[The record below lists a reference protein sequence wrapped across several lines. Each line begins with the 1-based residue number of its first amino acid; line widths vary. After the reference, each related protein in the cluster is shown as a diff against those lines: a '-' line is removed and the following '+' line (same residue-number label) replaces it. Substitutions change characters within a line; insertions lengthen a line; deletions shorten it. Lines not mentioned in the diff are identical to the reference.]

1 MCGIIAAVTKRN
13 ITDILIDGIKKLE
26 YRGYDSSG
34 LAVINNNNNIIR
46 IRCIGK
52 VNRLIEKVNKKKILG
67 NIGVAHTRWA
77 THGKVSTENA
87 HPHISSNIIIVHN
100 GIIENSAILRQFL
113 KKQGYIFSSDTDTE
127 VIAHFFNWEQ
137 TRKKESLEKIIQN
150 SIKKLCGNYSMVV
163 MDQYNPS
170 KLIAIRS
177 GSPLVIGLG
186 KEENFIA
193 SDQIALLHITK
204 RFIYLEEGDVA
215 IVQNNKIN
223 IFNKYNLKIR
233 REEIISNIEYKS
245 IKKGK
250 YNFYME
256 KEIYEQPQSIQN
268 TLKNR
273 LKKNEKVY
281 FSELG
286 CKKDH
291 LFIHTEHIHIIA
303 CGTSYNAGM
312 VAKYWFESLANIP
325 CDVEIASEF
334 LSRKLV
340 VRKNSLLITL
350 SQSGETADTLSA
362 LRYSKKLGYLGNL
375 TICNME
381 GSSLV
386 KESDCYILT
395 QAGLEIGV
403 ASTKSFTAQLT
414 VLLMLISKII
424 SLKNNNNTF
433 SKKIIQT
440 IKKLPYTFEK
450 ILKKQHIIKK
460 IAKILADKKNILF
473 LGRGDQ
479 YPIAIEGALKLKEI
493 SYIHAEAYPSGELK
507 HGPLALIDKNMPVVI
522 IAPKNSLLDKNKQN
536 IKEISCRGGIIYIF
550 SDQDFEHEDNIN
562 IIKLPYIEELIA
574 PICYVIPL
582 QLLAYYIAL
591 IKGKNID
598 QPRHLA
604 KSVTVE

>member
-13 ITDILIDGIKKLE
+13 IINILIDGMKKLE

-34 LAVINNNNNIIR
+34 LAIIDHHNHIIR
-46 IRCIGK
+46 IRCVGK
-52 VNRLIEKVNKKKILG
+52 VDSLIKKINKKKILG
-67 NIGVAHTRWA
+67 NIGIAHTRWA
-77 THGKVSTENA
+77 THGKISKENT
-87 HPHISSNIIIVHN
+87 HPHMSSNIVIVHN
-100 GIIENSAILRQFL
+100 GIIENCSILRTFL
-113 KKQGYIFSSDTDTE
+113 KKQGYKFYSDTDTE
-127 VIAHFFNWEQ
+127 VIAHLLHWEQ
-137 TRKKESLEKIIQN
+137 NQKKYCLKKVIQN
-150 SIKKLCGNYSMVV
+150 SIKKLYGNYSMVV
-163 MDQYNPS
+163 MDKNNPS

-186 KEENFIA
+186 IKENFIA
-193 SDQIALLHITK
+193 SDQIALLNITK
-204 RFIYLEEGDVA
+204 RFIYLEEGDIA

-223 IFNKYNLKIR
+223 IFNKYNLQINRK
-233 REEIISNIEYKS
+233 EILSNIEYKS
-245 IKKGK
+245 ANKGK
-250 YNFYME
+250 YHFYME
-256 KEIYEQPQSIQN
+256 KEIHEQPCSIKN

-273 LKKNEKVY
+273 LQENQTVY

-286 CKKDH
+286 LKKDN
-291 LFIHTEHIHIIA
+291 LLINTEHIHIVA
-303 CGTSYNAGM
+303 CGTSYHAAM

-334 LSRKLV
+334 SSRKLV
-340 VRKNSLLITL
+340 VRQNSLFITL
-350 SQSGETADTLSA
+350 SQSGETADTLAA

-403 ASTKSFTAQLT
+403 ASTKSFTTQLT

-424 SLKNNNNTF
+424 TLKNKNNNTA
-433 SKKIIQT
+433 KIIIKT
-440 IKKLPYTFEK
+440 IQHLPQK
-450 ILKKQHIIKK
+450 IQEILNKKQIMKK
-460 IAKILADKKNILF
+460 IAQNLSNKQNVLF

-507 HGPLALIDKNMPVVI
+507 HGPLALIDKNMPVII
-522 IAPKNSLLDKNKQN
+522 IAPKNSLLSKNQQN
-536 IKEISCRGGIIYIF
+536 IKEISSRGGLIYIL
-550 SDQDFEHEDNIN
+550 SDQDFDDEDNIH

-604 KSVTVE
+604 KSVTVA

>member
-13 ITDILIDGIKKLE
+13 IINILIDGMKKLE

-34 LAVINNNNNIIR
+34 LAIIDHHNHIIR
-46 IRCIGK
+46 IRCVGK
-52 VNRLIEKVNKKKILG
+52 VNALIKKINKKKILG
-67 NIGVAHTRWA
+67 NIGIAHTRWA
-77 THGKVSTENA
+77 THGKISKENT
-87 HPHISSNIIIVHN
+87 HPHISSNIVIVHN
-100 GIIENSAILRQFL
+100 GIIENCSILRAFL
-113 KKQGYIFSSDTDTE
+113 KKQGYKFYSDTDTE
-127 VIAHFFNWEQ
+127 VIAHLLHWEQ
-137 TRKKESLEKIIQN
+137 NQKKYCLKKVIQN
-150 SIKKLCGNYSMVV
+150 SIKKLYGNYSMVV
-163 MDQYNPS
+163 MDTNNPS

-186 KEENFIA
+186 TKENFIA
-193 SDQIALLHITK
+193 SDQIALLNITK
-204 RFIYLEEGDVA
+204 RFIYLEEGDIAV
-215 IVQNNKIN
+215 VQNNKIK
-223 IFNKYNLKIR
+223 IFNKYNLQINRK
-233 REEIISNIEYKS
+233 EIVSNIEYKS
-245 IKKGK
+245 TNKGK

-256 KEIYEQPQSIQN
+256 KEIYEQPFSVKN

-273 LKKNEKVY
+273 LQENQTVY
-281 FSELG
+281 FTELG
-286 CKKDH
+286 CKKDN
-291 LFIHTEHIHIIA
+291 LFINTEHIHIVA
-303 CGTSYNAGM
+303 CGTSYHAAM
-312 VAKYWFESLANIP
+312 VAKYWLESLANIP

-334 LSRKLV
+334 SSRKLV
-340 VRKNSLLITL
+340 VRQNSLFITL

-386 KESDCYILT
+386 KESDGYILT

-403 ASTKSFTAQLT
+403 ASTKSFTTQLT

-424 SLKNNNNTF
+424 HLKNNNNNTA
-433 SKKIIQT
+433 KIIIKT
-440 IKKLPYTFEK
+440 IQHLPQKIQEILNKKK
-450 ILKKQHIIKK
+450 IIKK
-460 IAKILADKKNILF
+460 IAQNLSNKTNVLF

-507 HGPLALIDKNMPVVI
+507 HGPLALIDENMPVVI
-522 IAPKNSLLDKNKQN
+522 IAPKNDLLLKNQQN
-536 IKEISCRGGIIYIF
+536 IKEISSRGGIIYIL
-550 SDQDFEHEDNIN
+550 SDQDFDDEDNIN

-604 KSVTVE
+604 KSVTVS